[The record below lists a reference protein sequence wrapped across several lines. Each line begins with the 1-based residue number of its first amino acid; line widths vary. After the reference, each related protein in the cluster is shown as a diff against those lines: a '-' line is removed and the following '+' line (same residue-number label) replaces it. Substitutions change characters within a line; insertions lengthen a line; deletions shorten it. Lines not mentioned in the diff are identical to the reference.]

1 MNRMTKVKKGKVI
14 QMLSP
19 ENYIRKKART
29 LPILECLVSTEWE
42 ETRMPTV
49 VIARNHTNGTI
60 TVCTYLVDLGCL
72 GVKDSMFLF
81 NVTMPKYSDLK
92 EKISSGIEMTEVD
105 YPLAHNIILAGV
117 EYAAEFGFK
126 PCKEYE
132 SVTKFMLEEDSE
144 EIELI
149 EIECGTD
156 GKPLYVQGPF
166 EDTTRARQ
174 IIAQLEKTAGPGNYH
189 FILNVGNNSMD
200 DDEDGDLDDEDDP
213 DDEDEFDNMAFGDK
227 KELFLSLFKKID
239 DLADVESKRFLYLL
253 DSLVDDLVD
262 VDKYDQFCDQLEK
275 ELDIEVEQNE
285 IPNQLLGL
293 KPGGQTV
300 SKQLKDR
307 FISIY
312 QMITFNPELADKEI
326 KLFQK
331 EPNGIPG
338 ACFLELHM
346 LQTKESPKYAKLL
359 NKYAKIYPD
368 YALIQLLWSSENV
381 MLLNDQQK
389 LTGDHFK
396 LKTFFPE
403 RETIHPLERYY
414 ALMLYAFSI
423 GLELD
428 MSKMEAFT
436 SIVYQLGLP
445 ENEELLL
452 INAITVI
459 KIGYLV
465 IHFKE

>member
-1 MNRMTKVKKGKVI
+1 MTKVKKRKTI

-29 LPILECLVSTEWE
+29 LPIFECLVSTEWK
-42 ETRMPTV
+42 ETKMPTV
-49 VIARNHTNGTI
+49 VIARSHTNGNI
-60 TVCTYLVDLGCL
+60 TACTFLVDLGCL
-72 GVKDSMFLF
+72 GVKNSMFLF
-81 NVTMPKYSDLK
+81 NATMFKYSELK
-92 EKISSGIEMTEVD
+92 ETISAGIEMTEVD

-132 SVTKFMLEEDSE
+132 SVTKFMLEEDTE
-144 EIELI
+144 EIELL

-156 GKPLYVQGPF
+156 GMPLYVQGPF
-166 EDTTRARQ
+166 EDHIKARH
-174 IIAQLEKTAGPGNYH
+174 IIAQLEKTAGLDNYK
-189 FILNVGNNSMD
+189 FILNVGDEPNDDYD
-200 DDEDGDLDDEDDP
+200 DDELDELDEFSDMTIGEKRELFLTQFDK
-213 DDEDEFDNMAFGDK
+213 FDNMS
-227 KELFLSLFKKID
+227 E
-239 DLADVESKRFLYLL
+239 VEGKRFLKLI
-253 DSLVDDLVD
+253 DSLVNDLVD
-262 VDKYDQFCDQLEK
+262 VDKYDQFCDQLEG
-275 ELDIEVEQNE
+275 ELDIDIEENE
-285 IPNQLLGL
+285 IPDQLLGL

-389 LTGDHFK
+389 LTGEHFT
-396 LKTFFPE
+396 LETFFPD
-403 RETIHPLERYY
+403 RENIHPLERYY
-414 ALMLYAFSI
+414 TLMLYAFSI
-423 GLELD
+423 GIELNI
-428 MSKMEAFT
+428 SKMEAFT
-436 SIVYQLGLP
+436 SIVYKLGLP

-452 INAITVI
+452 INVII
-459 KIGYLV
+459 KIKLGYLV
-465 IHFKE
+465 TRFKE